1 MTASWSGGEP
11 FWFNPD
17 LSQEL
22 RRFRRELEVHEEQVE
37 RITVLIEKLYLEADA
52 LKRQG
57 KPVQS
62 RTTLDLADRLTVEMI
77 GARWNRQVKAN

>member
-1 MTASWSGGEP
+1 MTDSWRGRDP
-11 FWFNPD
+11 FWFNGN

-22 RRFRRELEVHEEQVE
+22 GRVRRELQVHEDQVE
-37 RITVLIEKLYLEADA
+37 RITVLIEQLYVEAEQ

-62 RTTLDLADRLTVEMI
+62 STTHDLADRLTVEMV
-77 GARWNRQVKAN
+77 GPRWHRQVKGN